1 MSTPMATPKTQ
12 KSAVGLAGEQ
22 IAVQFLEDHGY
33 TVIERNY
40 RSSRQEI
47 DIIAKDGEFLV
58 FVEVKTRSCKAPEAL
73 TYGRPA
79 HAVGRQKQHN
89 VTLAAKAYLRSHP
102 DLGLQPRLDVI
113 EVYLRSSGMGALPT
127 ALKINHIRNAFLAR

>member
-1 MSTPMATPKTQ
+1 MSAPTATPKTQ
-12 KSAVGLAGEQ
+12 KSAVGMAGEQ
-22 IAVQFLEDHGY
+22 IAVQYLEDHGY

-47 DIIAKDGEFLV
+47 DIIAKDGEFLI
-58 FVEVKTRSCKAPEAL
+58 FVEVKTRSCKTPEAL

-79 HAVGRQKQHN
+79 RAVGRQKQHN

-113 EVYLRSSGMGALPT
+113 EVYLRGSGMGALPT
-127 ALKINHIRNAFLAR
+127 ALRIDHIRNAFLAR